1 MFTVEPERAAKV
13 QHKQPKPF
21 DERFILDA
29 AEQLAHGRS
38 IADNASFN
46 ALGEPRTADSLTL
59 PMLPLGAVF
68 AGHVSR
74 FVVVRWFH
82 LLQRKKPGRIP
93 AL

>member
-1 MFTVEPERAAKV
+1 MFCVEPERAAKV

-46 ALGEPRTADSLTL
+46 ALGEPRAAYSLTP
-59 PMLPLGAVF
+59 PMPPLDAVF
-68 AGHVSR
+68 ALYVSR
-74 FVVVRWFH
+74 SVVVRCFH
-82 LLQRKKPGRIP
+82 LQI
-93 AL
+93 